1 MELVYLVYY
10 CDAVSLEAIFD
21 EQIQENWQFPEKL
34 YDFGSLA
41 VTLGIQISR
50 IFNIDIAWTIYID
63 NLLLD
68 QYIGNILQPI

>member
-34 YDFGSLA
+34 YDFGPKFSIIVL
-41 VTLGIQISR
+41 Q
-50 IFNIDIAWTIYID
+50 
-63 NLLLD
+63 LD
-68 QYIGNILQPI
+68 ENQY